1 MSTQPKAN
9 FLFFYRGETLHFGLK
24 KICMHVLDLYVKKY
38 ILGNWKTEWML
49 VKRNWEVHPYDSLR
63 NHAKP
68 RHAFSASGKWHCMS
82 FVYIPVHQTFSPACT
97 PSVAHVFFHKKN
109 STWGCSVEKG
119 KRHAEIIMHTT
130 KRRTLTTIRT
140 PAYSM
145 QGLDYSAMLT
155 LLL

>member
-1 MSTQPKAN
+1 MHE
-9 FLFFYRGETLHFGLK
+9 FCLHPG
-24 KICMHVLDLYVKKY
+24 
-38 ILGNWKTEWML
+38 
-49 VKRNWEVHPYDSLR
+49 
-63 NHAKP
+63 
-68 RHAFSASGKWHCMS
+68 ASD
-82 FVYIPVHQTFSPACT
+82 ISPACT